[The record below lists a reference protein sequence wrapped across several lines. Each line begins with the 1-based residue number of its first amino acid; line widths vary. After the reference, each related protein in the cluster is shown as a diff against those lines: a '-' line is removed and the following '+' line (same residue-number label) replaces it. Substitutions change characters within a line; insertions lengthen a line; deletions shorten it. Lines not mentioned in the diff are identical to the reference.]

1 MAYRRYPARRSSQRR
16 RKSYRS
22 RAIALFRRRRYP
34 ARRLRRSRPRVSRRR
49 ILQVAS
55 RKKFDTQL
63 GSTSSV
69 PTVPT
74 QLQLR
79 IGATY
84 VLSCP
89 TFLPAPVEGIVN
101 EEGRYRRARQ
111 EVFFRGVSERIFW
124 TTAVHMTWRRIV
136 FYSHERIEVARPI
149 TVTNPN
155 TNNPFLRR
163 NLAEFLPGVGQPDAD
178 IGEALWQGT
187 SGIDYTEDTRMY
199 SRLDPQRVQVVYD
212 RSVDLNPNYKMWD
225 GTQPV
230 PATLGKH
237 RSRKLWHPVN
247 RNMTYVQDEDGGD
260 KMVPTATNGWATR
273 SPQSGGNLYI
283 MDIFHTGFGGSQPDD
298 QKCGKFGL
306 ESTVYWH
313 ER

>member
-1 MAYRRYPARRSSQRR
+1 MAYRRFTPRRTNYRRRRSYRSKLRYRRRSYPARRW
-16 RKSYRS
+16 
-22 RAIALFRRRRYP
+22 
-34 ARRLRRSRPRVSRRR
+34 RRSRPRVSRRR
-49 ILQVAS
+49 ILQVSS

-63 GSTSSV
+63 GSQSSSPTLPTS
-69 PTVPT
+69 
-74 QLQLR
+74 LQLR

-124 TTAVHMTWRRIV
+124 TAAVHMTWRRVV
-136 FYSHERIEVARPI
+136 FYSHERFDIARPI

-163 NLAEFLPGVGQPDAD
+163 NLLEFLPTPGAADAA
-178 IGEALWQGT
+178 IGELLWQGT
-187 SGIDYTEDTRMY
+187 SGIDYSEDTRMY
-199 SRLDPQRVQVVYD
+199 ARLDPQRVQVVSD
-212 RSVDLNPNYKMWD
+212 RSVDLNPNYDMWD
-225 GTQPV
+225 ETQPV
-230 PATLGKH
+230 PGTLGKH
-237 RSRKLWHPVN
+237 YSRKLWHPCN
-247 RNMTYVQDEDGGD
+247 RNLTYAQDEDGGD
-260 KMVPTATNGWATR
+260 KMVPVSINGWTTN
-273 SPQSGGNLYI
+273 SPKSGGNMYI
-283 MDIFHTGFGGSQPDD
+283 LDIFHTGQGGTPPDD
-298 QKCGKFGL
+298 LKCGDFSL